1 MAATKD
7 MIYFVSRL
15 GWEEASLENLDAK
28 ILEVSVRKIPNKCI
42 MTFSWWCQ
50 TNTLCIIFLALY
62 TVSLKNCLTSA
73 CNCNCKF
80 LMFCN
85 TCIFI
90 AKDLDKVVDSG
101 LLCISE

>member
-1 MAATKD
+1 MGGGFTGKLRCKNTGGQCEENSKQMYYD
-7 MIYFVSRL
+7 IFVVVPNQYFMHNLSCPVHRVS
-15 GWEEASLENLDAK
+15 
-28 ILEVSVRKIPNKCI
+28 
-42 MTFSWWCQ
+42 
-50 TNTLCIIFLALY
+50 
-62 TVSLKNCLTSA
+62 KNCLTSA